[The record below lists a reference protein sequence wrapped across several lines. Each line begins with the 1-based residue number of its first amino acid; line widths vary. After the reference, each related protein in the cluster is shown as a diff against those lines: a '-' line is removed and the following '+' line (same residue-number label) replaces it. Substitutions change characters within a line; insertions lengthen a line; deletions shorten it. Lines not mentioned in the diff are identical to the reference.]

1 MRPTSPCRPCDA
13 ADGARIPGSGRKADR
28 RAEPLGRLTRRA
40 EFQRVSRGRRK
51 AAEAFSLQSAR
62 REDAEGERL
71 GARVGLTVTKKVG
84 NAVVRNRIRRRLKE
98 ALRAAA
104 PLEARE
110 DHDYVLMARREA
122 LSRAFAALVGDLRDA
137 FRAWRADMKT
147 GRRRKSSR
155 TAAKDR
161 DRRT

>member
-1 MRPTSPCRPCDA
+1 LRSTRPAAHATLPMEPESLDLDA
-13 ADGARIPGSGRKADR
+13 RRLPAGR
-28 RAEPLGRLTRRA
+28 PLGRLTKRA

-51 AAEAFSLQSAR
+51 TAEAFSLQSAR
-62 REDAEGERL
+62 REDPDSGPP

-84 NAVVRNRIRRRLKE
+84 NAVVRNRIRRRLRE
-98 ALRAAA
+98 ALLAAR

-122 LSRAFAALVGDLRDA
+122 LSRAFGALVSDIRDA
-137 FRAWRADMKT
+137 FRAAARMDEDK
-147 GRRRKSSR
+147 GRRLPS
-155 TAAKDR
+155 AAKDR

>member
-1 MRPTSPCRPCDA
+1 MRSTRPAAHATLPMEPESLDLDA
-13 ADGARIPGSGRKADR
+13 RRLAVGRR
-28 RAEPLGRLTRRA
+28 LGRLTKRA

-51 AAEAFSLQSAR
+51 TAEAFSLQSAR
-62 REDAEGERL
+62 REDPDSGPP

-84 NAVVRNRIRRRLKE
+84 NAVVRNRIRRRLRE
-98 ALRAAA
+98 ALLAAR

-122 LSRAFAALVGDLRDA
+122 LARAFGALVGDIRDA
-137 FRAWRADMKT
+137 FRAAARADEDK
-147 GRRRKSSR
+147 GRRLPS
-155 TAAKDR
+155 AAKDR

>member
-1 MRPTSPCRPCDA
+1 M
-13 ADGARIPGSGRKADR
+13 
-28 RAEPLGRLTRRA
+28 EPNFLGDNFPAPAQDLGRLKRRA
-40 EFQRVSRGRRK
+40 EFQRAARGRRRALEAFVLQAASRPREG
-51 AAEAFSLQSAR
+51 AAER
-62 REDAEGERL
+62 
-71 GARVGLTVTKKVG
+71 GARVGFTVTKKVG

-98 ALRAAA
+98 ALRAAS

-122 LSRAFAALVGDLRDA
+122 LSRAFPALVGDLRYA
-137 FRAWRADMKT
+137 FRAVAQGHDE
-147 GRRRKSSR
+147 GRRRKSGG